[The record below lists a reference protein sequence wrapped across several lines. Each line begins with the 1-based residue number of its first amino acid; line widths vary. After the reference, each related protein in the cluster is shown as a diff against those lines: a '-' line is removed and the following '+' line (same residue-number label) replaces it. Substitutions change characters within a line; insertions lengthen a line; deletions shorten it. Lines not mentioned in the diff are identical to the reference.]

1 MPENYVWKIINM
13 PEFCMILAR
22 KIIQMFEFLWYL
34 PEKLTK
40 FPNFTWFARKMSEFY
55 ITIARKI
62 FPNISCSF
70 EVFGPGTCPLRL
82 CLGLPTL
89 NVSHPCALQVVYNE
103 FEGFS
108 CHSYETEKPRRAQRQ
123 CNVFV
128 SCPPLH
134 LDNVRPIICG
144 KVKVADN
151 SRLLASRCADKRCV
165 QGI

>member
-1 MPENYVWKIINM
+1 
-13 PEFCMILAR
+13 
-22 KIIQMFEFLWYL
+22 
-34 PEKLTK
+34 
-40 FPNFTWFARKMSEFY
+40 MSEFY

-62 FPNISCSF
+62 FF
-70 EVFGPGTCPLRL
+70 FGGGVTCPLRL

-89 NVSHPCALQVVYNE
+89 NVSHTCALQVVYNE